1 MPPRPPHP
9 NPNVAG
15 GGYQPQS
22 YNSPPPSSQQS
33 NFSNQNTYGQPA
45 PRQQHYQQNAA
56 PAFQPQ
62 PSRRMRA
69 IKSPNES
76 FALTNRVASSPNE
89 FPPHT
94 RYVLVE
100 HQYVFSIQYA
110 CTFFLLLIR
119 GSTCSQKGRHFQLT
133 VTPRYLMI
141 HIIGQITQC
150 KSHVWDSATCS
161 ESGST
166 SDSTRR
172 STSLLGTPPTMD
184 PWSTSP
190 TSRLRYLLFL
200 LFVISFMEHQQQQ

>member
-1 MPPRPPHP
+1 MSLEEGT
-9 NPNVAG
+9 NPSL
-15 GGYQPQS
+15 PT
-22 YNSPPPSSQQS
+22 NSPPPPSQQS

-45 PRQQHYQQNAA
+45 PRQQHYQQNTA

-110 CTFFLLLIR
+110 CTFSLLFQGIDY
-119 GSTCSQKGRHFQLT
+119 SQKGRHSQLT
-133 VTPRYLMI
+133 ATPPYLMI
-141 HIIGQITQC
+141 YEIGQTTPC
-150 KSHVWDSATCS
+150 KSHAWDSATYS
-161 ESGST
+161 ASGST

-172 STSLLGTPPTMD
+172 SMSLLGPLQRWTHGLPLQHRDRGTFC
-184 PWSTSP
+184 SFCS
-190 TSRLRYLLFL
+190 LLLGLWHPNNNDSVRF
-200 LFVISFMEHQQQQ
+200 